1 LPKEISEGRKGVL
14 KECAERMRLFLFLRG
29 YYSDKIIP
37 CISSSSKTH
46 AFVHCPIRPSDHPS
60 YHRSTERMEKQESR
74 RGMPAAS
81 KYPNSR
87 SIARLAAPLRV
98 SLSDTSHRHP
108 PRVSRYCSLVQVCME
123 KLFRACSRRNRVAR
137 RVFGADSCG
146 CTVREVAP
154 RRGIANSIPGGTS
167 RVHVR
172 LATYSTPP
180 ETEIGEVAV
189 PAMAREITWPA
200 GRRPDASA
208 RPETRGN

>member
-87 SIARLAAPLRV
+87 SCDRATCRSSTRLALRYVASASTAGIPILLAGPSLYGKIIPSLFPAKSSCQARLRRGFLRLHGERSCAAPRN
-98 SLSDTSHRHP
+98 R
-108 PRVSRYCSLVQVCME
+108 
-123 KLFRACSRRNRVAR
+123 KFNSRRHVAR
-137 RVFGADSCG
+137 PRAFSHVQHATGNRNWGSCSSG
-146 CTVREVAP
+146 DGQGNHVA
-154 RRGIANSIPGGTS
+154 GWKT
-167 RVHVR
+167 
-172 LATYSTPP
+172 
-180 ETEIGEVAV
+180 
-189 PAMAREITWPA
+189 A
-200 GRRPDASA
+200 GRKREA
-208 RPETRGN
+208 RNAR